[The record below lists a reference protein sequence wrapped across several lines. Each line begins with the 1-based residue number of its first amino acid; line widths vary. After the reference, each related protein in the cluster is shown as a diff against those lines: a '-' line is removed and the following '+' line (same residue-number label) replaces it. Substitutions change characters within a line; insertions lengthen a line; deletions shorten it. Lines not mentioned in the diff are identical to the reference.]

1 MTTNDRATVSRMVI
15 YGAMVILFAAI
26 CLGAQQ
32 GAPPVYLAV
41 GFIGEVIL
49 VATAHLSSMIEKYGH
64 AG

>member
-1 MTTNDRATVSRMVI
+1 MTSHERAAVSRWMI

-32 GAPPVYLAV
+32 GAPPIYLAV